1 MSEIEPSSFTRKP
14 VASEAQETPKPSGGE
29 AVPAVLQYGAGAG
42 RFDGME
48 ARIASLEAHVDHIRD
63 DIGDIKLDV
72 RELTKTVSIAG
83 ANMREFDSRISSLP
97 TKGWMIA
104 TLLVTAAAI
113 CAVIIYLEQI
123 RHYLGIVPPPTSL

>member
-1 MSEIEPSSFTRKP
+1 MSETEPSSFTRKP
-14 VASEAQETPKPSGGE
+14 GASETKETPKPSVGE
-29 AVPAVLQYGAGAG
+29 AMPGVLQYGAGAG
-42 RFDGME
+42 RFEGME

-63 DIGDIKLDV
+63 DVGDIKLDV
-72 RELTKTVSIAG
+72 REMTKTVGIAG

-104 TLLVTAAAI
+104 TLLVIAAAI

-123 RHYLGIVPPPTSL
+123 RHYLGVLPPSVTP